1 MQYNLLLFC
10 VDITDNTSGERI
22 GKEFPA
28 KHEYDGA
35 REIGTWFRGRKFLM
49 FILSLKEI
57 FVDSAAGVE
66 IWYSDTNAYRV
77 SNANSVL
84 TLVYVLNLFL
94 AYFAT
99 KRYVFKE
106 HNASQGDT
114 FQVGF
119 ITWGTLV

>member
-35 REIGTWFRGRKFLM
+35 REISTWFRGRKSLM

-66 IWYSDTNAYRV
+66 I
-77 SNANSVL
+77 
-84 TLVYVLNLFL
+84 
-94 AYFAT
+94 
-99 KRYVFKE
+99 
-106 HNASQGDT
+106 
-114 FQVGF
+114 
-119 ITWGTLV
+119 